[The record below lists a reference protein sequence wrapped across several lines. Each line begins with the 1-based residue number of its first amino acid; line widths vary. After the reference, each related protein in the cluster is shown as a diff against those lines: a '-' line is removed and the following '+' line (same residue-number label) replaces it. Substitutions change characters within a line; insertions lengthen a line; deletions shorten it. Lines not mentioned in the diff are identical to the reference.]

1 MASEQVQ
8 RVLDR
13 LDGVHQNTPTQWG
26 ARCPCRSD
34 DENPSL
40 SIGEG
45 DSGELLM
52 TCHYGDPCE
61 FTEICSALGL
71 EGSQVSVRKKELN
84 ATKAPKK
91 KRKLT
96 KVYPYEDEKG
106 NLLYEKLRYTTDD
119 GAKSFSHRRI
129 DPDNPAEY
137 IWSASGVRKVLYRL
151 PQVIDAIVNSQT
163 VWLVEGE
170 KDVDTLVSKG
180 LCATTMSSGAGHWE
194 QEFTDI
200 LAGAEFV
207 EIIADNDEP
216 GKKHALSVRELLL
229 AAGGSCR
236 VRVSTYGK
244 DITDHIS
251 SGHKASELVEI
262 DYELPDGQAAE
273 ILEAQDKNDVE
284 GELLESIKEV
294 LGRDGLNISQKLNR
308 LSMVINTFDSQETE
322 DVGRLVNWQDFLREA
337 DNDTYEWVIPG
348 LLEKS
353 ERVIVVAAEGV
364 GKRATIDSVI
374 PTPSGWTTLGEIS
387 IGDKVFDRFGNPVS
401 VTYVSPIEPNPD
413 AYRVTFSDGNFIDA
427 DAEHQWYTETL
438 NEREKRKVGKVRA
451 TAEIRD
457 TLISNRQTK
466 ALNHAIPTTKPLN
479 LPEARLPIDPYT
491 LGAWLGDGTTLGG
504 SICSEDEQIL
514 ENIRA
519 DGYVVRHRPS
529 TPNMYGILGLQVQ
542 LKEHGL
548 LGNKHIPAIY
558 SRASYKQRLAI
569 VQGLMDTDGTV
580 GKKGLCEFSVN
591 LKVLAEGFLDL
602 LLTLGIKAKMH
613 EGASKLYGRVTGTRY
628 RISFKTDIP
637 VFRLDRKLERLP
649 KTLATPR
656 SLYRYITKVE
666 KIKPTPMLCISV
678 DGPDNTYLIGD
689 AYIPTHN
696 TMLARQVAICAAAG
710 IHPFTF
716 QPMPP
721 VRTLT
726 IDLENPERII
736 RRASRSIMEHAV
748 RKSGAK
754 EVDARLYIRPQGI
767 DICNDKDRMVIE
779 QLVESV
785 KPQLICMGPL
795 YKSYLDNGTKSS
807 EALAIEVARFLDRIR
822 DVYGCALWLEHH
834 APLGS
839 TMTTRDLRPF
849 GSSVWSRWPEFGIS
863 ITPDPT
869 AIEGYVYDV
878 RHFRG
883 ARDKRAWPVKMKRS
897 LTLPFEV
904 IEFMKMD

>member
-1 MASEQVQ
+1 MAAESVQ

-13 LDGVHQNTPTQWG
+13 LDGVHQNSPTQWA

-45 DSGELLM
+45 TNGELLM
-52 TCHYGDPCE
+52 TCHYGDPCD
-61 FTEICSALGL
+61 FTEICSALNINGT
-71 EGSQVSVRKKELN
+71 EVSVRKKELN
-84 ATKAPKK
+84 ASKAPKK

-96 KVYPYEDEKG
+96 KVYPYHDEDG
-106 NLLYEKLRYTTDD
+106 NLLYEKLRYVTDD
-119 GAKSFSHRRI
+119 GAKSFSHRRN
-129 DPDNPAEY
+129 DPDNPSEY

-151 PQVIDAIVNSQT
+151 PQVIEAINNKEKI
-163 VWLVEGE
+163 WLVEGE

-194 QEFTDI
+194 QEFTDL

-229 AAGGSCR
+229 AAGGNCR
-236 VRVSTYGK
+236 VLMSPFGK

-251 SGHKASELVEI
+251 AGHKASELVEL
-262 DYELPDGQAAE
+262 DYELPEGQAEE
-273 ILEAQDKNDVE
+273 ILQAEDEHAAE

-294 LGRDGLNISQKLNR
+294 LDRDGLTMSQKLNR
-308 LSMVINTFDSQETE
+308 LSMVLNSFDVSEIG
-322 DVGRLVNWQDFLREA
+322 DVGRLVNWQEFLREA

-364 GKRATIDSVI
+364 GK
-374 PTPSGWTTLGEIS
+374 
-387 IGDKVFDRFGNPVS
+387 
-401 VTYVSPIEPNPD
+401 
-413 AYRVTFSDGNFIDA
+413 
-427 DAEHQWYTETL
+427 
-438 NEREKRKVGKVRA
+438 
-451 TAEIRD
+451 
-457 TLISNRQTK
+457 
-466 ALNHAIPTTKPLN
+466 
-479 LPEARLPIDPYT
+479 
-491 LGAWLGDGTTLGG
+491 
-504 SICSEDEQIL
+504 
-514 ENIRA
+514 
-519 DGYVVRHRPS
+519 
-529 TPNMYGILGLQVQ
+529 
-542 LKEHGL
+542 
-548 LGNKHIPAIY
+548 
-558 SRASYKQRLAI
+558 
-569 VQGLMDTDGTV
+569 
-580 GKKGLCEFSVN
+580 
-591 LKVLAEGFLDL
+591 
-602 LLTLGIKAKMH
+602 
-613 EGASKLYGRVTGTRY
+613 
-628 RISFKTDIP
+628 
-637 VFRLDRKLERLP
+637 
-649 KTLATPR
+649 
-656 SLYRYITKVE
+656 
-666 KIKPTPMLCISV
+666 
-678 DGPDNTYLIGD
+678 
-689 AYIPTHN
+689 

-710 IHPFTF
+710 MHPFTY

-736 RRASRSIMEHAV
+736 RRASRSIMENAV

-767 DICNDKDRMVIE
+767 DLCDPKDRMVIE
-779 QLVESV
+779 QLIDSV

-795 YKSYLDNGTKSS
+795 YKSYTDNGTKTS
-807 EALAIEVARFLDRIR
+807 EALAIEVAKFLDKIR

-839 TMTTRDLRPF
+839 TMSTRDLRPF

-869 AIEGYVYDV
+869 ALEGYVYDV

-883 ARDKRAWPVKMKRS
+883 ARDKRAWPIKMKRS

-904 IEFMKMD
+904 LEFMKMD

>member
-1 MASEQVQ
+1 MASESVQ

-13 LDGVHQNTPTQWG
+13 VDGVHQNSPTQWA

-45 DSGELLM
+45 TNGELLM
-52 TCHYGDPCE
+52 TCHYGDPCS
-61 FTEICSALGL
+61 FTEICSALNINGT
-71 EGSQVSVRKKELN
+71 EVSVRSKELN
-84 ATKAPKK
+84 ASKAPKK

-96 KVYPYEDEKG
+96 KVYPYEDEQG
-106 NLLYEKLRYTTDD
+106 NLLYEKLRYVTDD

-129 DPDNPAEY
+129 DPDNPSEY

-151 PQVIDAIVNSQT
+151 PQVIDAIVHNQT

-170 KDVDTLVSKG
+170 KDADTLVSKG

-216 GKKHALSVRELLL
+216 GKKHALSVRELIL
-229 AAGGSCR
+229 AAGGNCR
-236 VRVSTYGK
+236 VLISPYGK

-251 SGHKASELVEI
+251 AGHRASELVEL
-262 DYELPDGQAAE
+262 DYELPEGQAEE
-273 ILEAQDKNDVE
+273 ILQAEDEHAVE

-294 LGRDGLNISQKLNR
+294 LDRDGLTIHQKLNR
-308 LSMVINTFDSQETE
+308 LSMVLNSFDVPEIG
-322 DVGRLVNWQDFLREA
+322 DVGRLVNWQEFLREA
-337 DNDTYEWVIPG
+337 DNDTYDWVIPG

-364 GKRATIDSVI
+364 GK
-374 PTPSGWTTLGEIS
+374 
-387 IGDKVFDRFGNPVS
+387 
-401 VTYVSPIEPNPD
+401 
-413 AYRVTFSDGNFIDA
+413 
-427 DAEHQWYTETL
+427 
-438 NEREKRKVGKVRA
+438 
-451 TAEIRD
+451 
-457 TLISNRQTK
+457 
-466 ALNHAIPTTKPLN
+466 
-479 LPEARLPIDPYT
+479 
-491 LGAWLGDGTTLGG
+491 
-504 SICSEDEQIL
+504 
-514 ENIRA
+514 
-519 DGYVVRHRPS
+519 
-529 TPNMYGILGLQVQ
+529 
-542 LKEHGL
+542 
-548 LGNKHIPAIY
+548 
-558 SRASYKQRLAI
+558 
-569 VQGLMDTDGTV
+569 
-580 GKKGLCEFSVN
+580 
-591 LKVLAEGFLDL
+591 
-602 LLTLGIKAKMH
+602 
-613 EGASKLYGRVTGTRY
+613 
-628 RISFKTDIP
+628 
-637 VFRLDRKLERLP
+637 
-649 KTLATPR
+649 
-656 SLYRYITKVE
+656 
-666 KIKPTPMLCISV
+666 
-678 DGPDNTYLIGD
+678 
-689 AYIPTHN
+689 

-710 IHPFTF
+710 MHPFTY

-736 RRASRSIMEHAV
+736 RRASRSIMENAV

-767 DICNDKDRMVIE
+767 DLCDPKDRMVIE
-779 QLVESV
+779 QLIDSV

-795 YKSYLDNGTKSS
+795 YKSYTDNGTKTS
-807 EALAIEVARFLDRIR
+807 EALAIEVAKFLDKIR

-839 TMTTRDLRPF
+839 TMSTRDLRPF

-869 AIEGYVYDV
+869 ALEGYVYDV

-883 ARDKRAWPVKMKRS
+883 ARDKRAWPIKMKRS

-904 IEFMKMD
+904 LEFMKMD